1 MFDFDGRAIKT
12 LEFYQDT
19 KNSVKIDK
27 TLNVG
32 NISMT
37 RGENGITAKVSITN
51 NTDAASSVTAF
62 ISCYSEDGRL
72 TGVVQKSENIEPQE
86 SKNIELFADMTD
98 KAKMYLWNNEN
109 LMPLIPAQEEAQ

>member
-1 MFDFDGRAIKT
+1 
-12 LEFYQDT
+12 
-19 KNSVKIDK
+19 
-27 TLNVG
+27 
-32 NISMT
+32 MT

-51 NTDAASSVTAF
+51 NTDTSSSVTAF

-86 SKNIELFADMTD
+86 SKNIELSADMTD